1 MRKPVSPKEFFASLG
16 RKPRKSLGQ
25 NFLMDPRV
33 AARIVDAA
41 QVTGEDD
48 VLEIGPGFGALTLP
62 LAERARRVIAI
73 ERDGAIVPALREA
86 VSGFTN
92 VEIVVDDA
100 LRVDLSSLIRGRRL
114 KVVSNLPYSISSQI
128 MMKLLDERELFSLM
142 VLMLQREV
150 AERMTAPPGGRD
162 YGILTVLIGAFCDV
176 RVLFRVPRDAFWPQ
190 PDVESAVL
198 RIEPLPEP
206 RTQIPDEALF
216 RRLVKASFSGRRKM
230 IGNSLRVAMGA
241 EEVAV
246 LLERA
251 GIERTRRAETL
262 SIEEFGRLCRA
273 AVEEG
278 GP

>member
-1 MRKPVSPKEFFASLG
+1 
-16 RKPRKSLGQ
+16 
-25 NFLMDPRV
+25 
-33 AARIVDAA
+33 
-41 QVTGEDD
+41 
-48 VLEIGPGFGALTLP
+48 
-62 LAERARRVIAI
+62 
-73 ERDGAIVPALREA
+73 
-86 VSGFTN
+86 
-92 VEIVVDDA
+92 
-100 LRVDLSSLIRGRRL
+100 
-114 KVVSNLPYSISSQI
+114 
-128 MMKLLDERELFSLM
+128 M